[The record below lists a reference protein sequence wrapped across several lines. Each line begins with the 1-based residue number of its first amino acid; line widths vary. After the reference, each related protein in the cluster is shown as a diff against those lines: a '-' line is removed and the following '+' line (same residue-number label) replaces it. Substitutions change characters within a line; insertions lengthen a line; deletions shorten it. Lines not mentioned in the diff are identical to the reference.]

1 MVCMVSPRL
10 RRLAL
15 LAGTVVVGALGTYQ
29 VAADGPRVLSLD
41 YERTIPA
48 FWSGGVLFLAAV
60 GALLIARDDGM
71 TGPRWPWI
79 GLTALFAF
87 MGVDEIS
94 SIHERIARATGLR
107 WEIPYIPIRL
117 GAAALGI
124 AVLLRLRRERPV
136 LAIGFALAAATW
148 AGSQVFEVVQW
159 HDGHKVAAYNV
170 LMVIEEIGE
179 MTGSAIFALSL
190 FGWGGRPQPAPP
202 AAPPPRGRR
211 ARDRAHGGARA

>member
-1 MVCMVSPRL
+1 MVGMVSPRL

-15 LAGTVVVGALGTYQ
+15 ALLAGTVIVGALGTYQ
-29 VAADGPRVLSLD
+29 TAADGPRVLSLD

-48 FWSGGVLFLAAV
+48 FWSGGVLWLAAL
-60 GALLIARDDGM
+60 AAALIARDQQM
-71 TGPRWPWI
+71 PGPRWPWI
-79 GLTALFAF
+79 GLAALFAF
-87 MGVDEIS
+87 MGLDEIS

-107 WEIPYIPIRL
+107 WEIPYIPVIL
-117 GAAALGI
+117 GAAALGL

-179 MTGSAIFALSL
+179 MTGSALFALSL
-190 FGWGGRPQPAPP
+190 FGWVWGPQPGSP
-202 AAPPPRGRR
+202 AARLRRGERS
-211 ARDRAHGGARA
+211 GAPASSR

>member
-1 MVCMVSPRL
+1 MSFVTPRV

-15 LAGTVVVGALGTYQ
+15 ALIAGTVVVGALGTYQ
-29 VAADGPRVLSLD
+29 VAADGPRILSLD

-48 FWSGGVLFLAAV
+48 LWSGGVLWLAALA
-60 GALLIARDDGM
+60 ALLIARDDDM
-71 TGPRWPWI
+71 PGPRWPWQ

-87 MGVDEIS
+87 MGVDEIF
-94 SIHERIARATGLR
+94 SIHERLAHLTGLR
-107 WEIPYIPIRL
+107 WEIPYIPVML
-117 GAAALGI
+117 GAAVLGV
-124 AVLLRLRRERPV
+124 AALLRLRRERPA

-190 FGWGGRPQPAPP
+190 FGWVWRPQPAPAQ
-202 AAPPPRGRR
+202 AAVSR
-211 ARDRAHGGARA
+211 GARSRDPAPTR